1 MQICGYCSSIATSR
15 GWESI
20 LEVKQRH
27 STCLK
32 MATTKNAARA
42 ENGVRTFVNFSV
54 VLWKKRTLLGLRRQR
69 ELKNHPSSFYVNV
82 SDNCSCNSSLT
93 ICRPYHATFQ
103 NDIGE
108 SLYNWAQKKDCSLCR
123 CLVERSLFIQ
133 RNLRCNILMVVIIQF
148 SFKKP
153 LLLMFQGSKKST
165 GISFEVKYFLL

>member
-32 MATTKNAARA
+32 MATTKNATRA
-42 ENGVRTFVNFSV
+42 ENGLRTFVNFSV
-54 VLWKKRTLLGLRRQR
+54 VLWNKKTLLGLRRQR
-69 ELKNHPSSFYVNV
+69 ELKNRPSFYVNV
-82 SDNCSCNSSLT
+82 SDICSCNSSLK
-93 ICRPYHATFQ
+93 IFRPYHATYQ
-103 NDIGE
+103 NDMGE

-123 CLVERSLFIQ
+123 CLVERAMLIQ
-133 RNLRCNILMVVIIQF
+133 RILRCNILLVVIIQF
-148 SFKKP
+148 SFKEP